1 MTKSSLIIDSNSIFH
16 ELRQRDGS
24 PRLDYRQLPS
34 KIASVLQL
42 EWESKTVL
50 VAKKNKGSYKSFI
63 SMLES
68 FGYEVLEYDPEMQ
81 ESSITMNL
89 VSQSMRGSNITFVT
103 ANERLK
109 PVLNKVP
116 MLLITFNRLDFGDLP
131 YPVVP
136 MQEEWLWTPQNA

>member
-1 MTKSSLIIDSNSIFH
+1 
-16 ELRQRDGS
+16 
-24 PRLDYRQLPS
+24 
-34 KIASVLQL
+34 
-42 EWESKTVL
+42 
-50 VAKKNKGSYKSFI
+50 
-63 SMLES
+63 
-68 FGYEVLEYDPEMQ
+68 
-81 ESSITMNL
+81 
-89 VSQSMRGSNITFVT
+89 MRGSNITFVT